1 MLKTGILNV
10 SGADNDRI
18 QTRVG
23 KGGVRKLTRS
33 TSNALGQLSSK
44 EKEKYR
50 EAVGKGVEVSWHV
63 KGVEALIYGFTSEFH
78 KLMLLDH
85 PMLWFL

>member
-1 MLKTGILNV
+1 MRLEAQGKGLEGILSLLETGIVNV
-10 SGADNDRI
+10 SGADDRI

-33 TSNALGQLSSK
+33 TGNALGQLSSK

-50 EAVGKGVEVSWHV
+50 EVVGKGDEVSWHV
-63 KGVEALIYGFTSEFH
+63 KGCGV
-78 KLMLLDH
+78 
-85 PMLWFL
+85 

>member
-1 MLKTGILNV
+1 MQLGAQGKGLEGILCLLKTGILNV

-63 KGVEALIYGFTSEFH
+63 KRCGL
-78 KLMLLDH
+78 
-85 PMLWFL
+85 

>member
-1 MLKTGILNV
+1 MQLGAQGKGLEGILCLLKTGILNV

-33 TSNALGQLSSK
+33 TRNALG
-44 EKEKYR
+44 
-50 EAVGKGVEVSWHV
+50 
-63 KGVEALIYGFTSEFH
+63 
-78 KLMLLDH
+78 
-85 PMLWFL
+85 